1 MFDFPVDEAVLALF
15 GTYDARM
22 MMKSEPQV
30 VHAEKAN
37 SNNKYLS
44 RVHTLLLKRQEI
56 FLARHNFTKH
66 HSLSGLGLPNVC
78 LDPRYK
84 LLQCLHSRFTL

>member
-15 GTYDARM
+15 GTYNARM

-37 SNNKYLS
+37 SNDKYLS
-44 RVHTLLLKRQEI
+44 GVHTLLLKRQ
-56 FLARHNFTKH
+56 
-66 HSLSGLGLPNVC
+66 
-78 LDPRYK
+78 
-84 LLQCLHSRFTL
+84 